1 MRISEVK
8 SFNQKEFDAV
18 RQLLLQLV
26 SEEQLPSKEHYIK
39 LIESQNSHLF
49 IAKLKNAQID
59 HIETGDTKLTDS
71 QIVGTF
77 TIAIYEIPSGK
88 RMWIE
93 DVVVDSAVRGKG
105 IGQKLI
111 EFAIDYCKEI
121 GGTDIRLTSRP
132 ARVAAN
138 LLYQKVGFEEVE
150 TNVYL
155 LRLSQSYH

>member
-1 MRISEVK
+1 MKISEVK
-8 SFNQKEFDAV
+8 SFDQKEFDAV

-26 SEEQLPSKEHYIK
+26 GEEQLPSKEHYLK
-39 LIESQNSHLF
+39 LIESQNCHLF
-49 IAKLKNAQID
+49 IAKFKNAQ
-59 HIETGDTKLTDS
+59 TGDS
-71 QIVGTF
+71 QIVGTM
-77 TIAIYEIPSGK
+77 TIATYEIPSGK

-111 EFAIDYCKEI
+111 EFAIDYCKEM

-138 LLYQKVGFEEVE
+138 QLYQKVGFEEVE

-155 LRLSQSYH
+155 LKLSQSYH